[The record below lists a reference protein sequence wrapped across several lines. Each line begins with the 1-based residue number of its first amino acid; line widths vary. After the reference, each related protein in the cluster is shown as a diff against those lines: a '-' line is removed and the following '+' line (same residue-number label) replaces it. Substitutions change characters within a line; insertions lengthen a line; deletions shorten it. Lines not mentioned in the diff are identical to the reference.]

1 MWTQSFELGFV
12 CILGLLTFLIVISE
26 YPLCYYRSTHR
37 CSTEAISLF
46 SLHLPLTL
54 NITLHFGIV
63 HVSLSTIFCLGIHRP
78 NKSRRYNYRA
88 ISLTM
93 RCSGQTKN
101 YCVIFWMRLL
111 PCSYKVKHKHLKLLM
126 EKSDAK
132 WLPSAKEWITDIL
145 DTKSAVLSVEFIA
158 KPV

>member
-1 MWTQSFELGFV
+1 MLKHSFELGFV

-26 YPLCYYRSTHR
+26 YPLCYYLSTHR

-54 NITLHFGIV
+54 NIILHFGIM
-63 HVSLSTIFCLGIHRP
+63 HVSLSTIFCLEIHRP
-78 NKSRRYNYRA
+78 NKSRRHNYRA

-93 RCSGQTKN
+93 PCSGQTKN
-101 YCVIFWMRLL
+101 YCVIWMDVPPAMFIQSKAQTR
-111 PCSYKVKHKHLKLLM
+111 KLLM

-132 WLPSAKEWITDIL
+132 WLPRAKEWITDIL
-145 DTKSAVLSVEFIA
+145 DTKSALLSV
-158 KPV
+158 